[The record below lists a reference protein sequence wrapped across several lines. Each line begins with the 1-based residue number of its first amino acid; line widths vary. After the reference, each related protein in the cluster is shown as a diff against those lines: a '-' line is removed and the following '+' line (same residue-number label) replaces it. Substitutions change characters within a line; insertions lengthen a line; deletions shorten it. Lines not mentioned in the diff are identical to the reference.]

1 MDKQNISETLS
12 SWIRAVS
19 GAIGVLLLTVFVL
32 WNNENEKSSEF
43 TQETKTYE
51 MQNDENLSQEVAE
64 YIKNQEKEKSSTF
77 AQKAKTNKMR
87 NDEKLSPDEAESLK
101 DQKAEII
108 NIEYR

>member
-1 MDKQNISETLS
+1 MDKQNVSENLS
-12 SWIRAVS
+12 SWIRTIS

-32 WNNENEKSSEF
+32 WNNENEKSYKF

-64 YIKNQEKEKSSTF
+64 SIKNQEKEKSSTF
-77 AQKAKTNKMR
+77 TQKAKTNKMR
-87 NDEKLSPDEAESLK
+87 NNEKLSPDEAESLK